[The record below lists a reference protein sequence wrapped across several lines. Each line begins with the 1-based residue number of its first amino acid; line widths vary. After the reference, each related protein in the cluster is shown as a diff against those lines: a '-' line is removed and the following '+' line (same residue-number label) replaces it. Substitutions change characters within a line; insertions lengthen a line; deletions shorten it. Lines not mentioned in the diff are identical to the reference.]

1 MPTQELSLGNPLSR
15 RRVGNMG
22 VLILLEHENAVLQ
35 RNDVVLE
42 VVMLVVVQ
50 IKDVLEPSR

>member
-1 MPTQELSLGNPLSR
+1 MPTQELSLGNLSSR
-15 RRVGNMG
+15 RRVGKMG

>member
-15 RRVGNMG
+15 RRVGKMG